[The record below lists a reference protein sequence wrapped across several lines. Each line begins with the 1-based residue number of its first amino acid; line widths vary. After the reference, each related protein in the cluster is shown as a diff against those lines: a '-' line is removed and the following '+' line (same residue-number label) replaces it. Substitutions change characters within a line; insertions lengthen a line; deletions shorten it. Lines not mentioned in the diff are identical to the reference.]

1 MFIFNENSYLEETSD
16 IIYEVSGNQLY
27 NFKDFLWDKVEKVLS
42 TNEGKRAF
50 SNMVGNYINRNS
62 SKLTTIGPMYQIPF
76 TYEDKSNFYKIF
88 EVDESEL
95 TAVIKK
101 TRETIKTSIPPWQF
115 ISQNALFVL
124 MYFVV
129 RYFTIQKDSKQ
140 LNNAL
145 SIMAL
150 AIYPSIYYKY
160 FRRWTINTGVMHYTI
175 DNLSQRFIIKK
186 SYHIFGALMYSVQ
199 GSWKFH
205 EKNIVDGSDENCVQF
220 AWRIRND
227 QNSLIKKIAQNY
239 ISNKE
244 KGYTVTTDVDSFDD
258 NAVIDVENDTNRVG
272 NMTSKIVLQIVVN
285 GVDLKICDFAAN
297 AANISKL
304 ELRNYLSK
312 IIIEKNSEEMKSFI
326 ESILFLY
333 LYYEKHTYEEIN
345 SKQFISFALSLFK
358 KTNSKDENISNIKK
372 LLDKWGD
379 DSGLY
384 GKFSRVATRIDYT
397 KGIFLYFIL
406 TIQKHS

>member
-1 MFIFNENSYLEETSD
+1 MFIFDENTYIENSSD

-27 NFKDFLWDKVEKVLS
+27 NFRDFIWDKVEKVLS
-42 TNEGKRAF
+42 TNEGKRLF
-50 SNMVGNYINRNS
+50 SNMVGNFINRNS

-88 EVDESEL
+88 DINESEL
-95 TAVIKK
+95 TTVIKK

-129 RYFTIQKDSKQ
+129 RYFTIHKDSKQ

-160 FRRWTINTGVMHYTI
+160 FRRWTINTGVMQYTI

-186 SYHIFGALMYSVQ
+186 SNHIFGALMYSVQ

-205 EKNIVDGSDENCVQF
+205 EKNILDGCDENCVQF

-285 GVDLKICDFAAN
+285 GIDLKICDFAAN